1 MTIPDEARK
10 RIQTLY
16 VNITPGALRE
26 TLRECALEGAEIA
39 ARAAQVAILRELA
52 EEFNGRAGGG
62 YTNPLAGG
70 LEEATWG
77 WAEGRL
83 LERANELE
91 ADA

>member
-1 MTIPDEARK
+1 MDIPNEAWR
-10 RIQTLY
+10 
-16 VNITPGALRE
+16 A
-26 TLRECALEGAEIA
+26 AEKADRVASESERVTAIVA
-39 ARAAQVAILRELA
+39 AAAPHIARAAQVAILREVA

-62 YTNPLAGG
+62 YANPLVGG

-91 ADA
+91 AGA